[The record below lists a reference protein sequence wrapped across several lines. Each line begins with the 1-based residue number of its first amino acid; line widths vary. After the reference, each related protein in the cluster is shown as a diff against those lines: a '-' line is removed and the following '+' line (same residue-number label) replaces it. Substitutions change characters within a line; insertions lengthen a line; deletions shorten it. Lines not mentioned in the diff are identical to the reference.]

1 MVIAVDISAAQE
13 VGWDAREKPRCL
25 IYLEFVRVGV
35 GTQLLQGCQ
44 DFIGPFPSVLLD
56 KAMRIYTCMSLNKS
70 LGTIKLRKLVFD
82 RHFHF
87 F

>member
-1 MVIAVDISAAQE
+1 MVIAVDINAAQE
-13 VGWDAREKPRCL
+13 VGWAAREKPRCL

-70 LGTIKLRKLVFD
+70 LGTIKLLKLFFV
-82 RHFHF
+82 RQFHF